1 MCKVLYVAAILCS
14 GFLAPQGARAE
25 AKPEPTLTGAAQPP
39 PGDMCWWY
47 AEPASK
53 FWEGLPIGTGR
64 FAAMVLGR
72 VREEVIPFNDES
84 LWTGQPYDPANPHGL
99 ETLPEIRK
107 QVLAR
112 QYSRAYQLCDNL
124 LSHPNRSV
132 QLYQPM
138 GRLHLSFDVPGEVA
152 DYRRELDMDSA
163 VARTSFRIGEARY
176 TREVFASYPDQVVVV
191 RLTCDQPHRISV
203 IARLDSLQPSATS
216 RALDQHTLRMVG
228 GVVKRNLESPM
239 KWEARVRVIPEGGVL
254 QTTPNA
260 EDNPN
265 ARASLQVKEA
275 NAVTLILAGATSYV
289 NWNDNS
295 ADPAARCQ
303 AYLAASK
310 RSFQELQRRHLRDY
324 QPRFRACQIYLGKT
338 PAAAQDTT
346 TRLRR
351 LRQGAAEDPHF
362 VTQYFQYGRY
372 LLLADSRPGTLAFNN
387 HNVWLDNL
395 EGRWNGRWTL
405 NINLQECYWC
415 TENTNLGECNDSLLL
430 FIRMLSES
438 GSRTARELY
447 GCRGWVAHHG
457 TDVWMN
463 TAPTDSPRF
472 GMSPMMGVW
481 LCQQLWE
488 HYRFKPDQEYLRRIY
503 PIIQGAAR
511 FSLDYIIT
519 EPEHHWLVAIPSA
532 SPENAFRAPDGKE
545 STVGLGTALDAQLL
559 RDLFTHVLAAGRVLG
574 IEPAFREELT
584 SALGRLPPHQIGR
597 YGQLQE
603 WVEDYDEVEV
613 THRHLSHLYAFY
625 PSDQITPRK
634 SPELTAAVRRTLERR
649 GEGNL
654 GWSGAWKINLYARL
668 GEAERAYNILRKM
681 VTEISLHPNKED
693 SDRVPSMEGNQA
705 IQGVTAGVAEML
717 LQSHEGEINLL
728 PALPNKWPEGWV
740 KGLRARG
747 GYEVDVHWAGG
758 KVTRAVVCADKA
770 GTCRVRSSVPL
781 MPFARKK
788 ALPFRRVEPDVLE
801 FEVHPGI
808 AVVLG
813 PEQ

>member
-1 MCKVLYVAAILCS
+1 MFQRLICSAILCS
-14 GFLAPQGARAE
+14 SFLVSERAQAE
-25 AKPEPTLTGAAQPP
+25 AQPEPTLTGAVQPP
-39 PGDMCWWY
+39 EGDMCWWY
-47 AEPASK
+47 AEPATK
-53 FWEGLPIGTGR
+53 FWEGVPIGTGR
-64 FAAMVLGR
+64 FAAMVMGR

-84 LWTGQPYDPANPHGL
+84 LWTGQPYDPTNPRGL

-107 QVLAR
+107 QVLAK
-112 QYSRAYQLCDNL
+112 QYSQAYELCTNL
-124 LSHPNRSV
+124 LSYPNKSV

-163 VARTSFRIGEARY
+163 VARTSFRIGKAHF

-203 IARLDSLQPSATS
+203 RARLDSIQPSATS
-216 RALDQHTLRMVG
+216 GALDRQTLRLQG

-239 KWEARVRVIPEGGVL
+239 KWEARVRVITEGGTL
-254 QTTPNA
+254 QTTA
-260 EDNPN
+260 DTEGNPN
-265 ARASLQVKEA
+265 TQAALQVKNA
-275 NAVTLILAGATSYV
+275 NAVTLILGGATSYV

-295 ADPAARCQ
+295 ADPTARCE
-303 AYLAASK
+303 AYLAAAK
-310 RSFQELQRRHLRDY
+310 RSFQELRRRHLSDY
-324 QPRFRACQIYLGKT
+324 QPRFRACQIFLGKNS
-338 PAAAQDTT
+338 AAAQDTT
-346 TRLRR
+346 SRLRR
-351 LRQGAAEDPHF
+351 LRQGATEDPHF
-362 VTQYFQYGRY
+362 VAQYFQYGRY

-415 TENTNLGECNDSLLL
+415 AENTNLGECNDSLLL

-438 GSRTARELY
+438 GARTARELY

-472 GMSPMMGVW
+472 GMSPLMGVW

-488 HYRFKPDQEYLRRIY
+488 HYRFKPDQEYLRQIY
-503 PIIQGAAR
+503 PLLQGAAR
-511 FSLDYIIT
+511 FSLDYLVS

-545 STVGLGTALDAQLL
+545 STVGLGTAMDGQLL
-559 RDLFTHVLAAGRVLG
+559 RDLFAHVLEAGRVLG

-584 SALGRLPPHQIGR
+584 SALGRLPPDQIGR
-597 YGQLQE
+597 HGQLQE
-603 WVEDYDEVEV
+603 WVGDYDEVEV

-668 GEAERAYNILRKM
+668 GETERAYNVLRKM
-681 VTEISLHPNKED
+681 VTEISLHPYKED

-728 PALPNKWPEGWV
+728 PALPGKWPDGWA

-747 GYEVDVHWAGG
+747 GYEVDINWAGG
-758 KVTRAVVCADKA
+758 KVTAAVVRADKA

-781 MPFARKK
+781 TPSARKK
-788 ALPFRRVEPDVLE
+788 VIPFRRVEPGVLE
-801 FEVHPGI
+801 FEVRPGS
-808 AVVLG
+808 AVLLG
-813 PEQ
+813 PEH